1 MWSNK
6 YIGIPFKTKGRD
18 YTGVDCWGLVRLVYM
33 EQYGIELPSFADE
46 YVHQDSKRIEEL
58 ISQYKEGWQKLDV
71 PEPGCIAL
79 FRSLGTATHVA
90 VMVSS
95 TEFIHSRS
103 GYDVA
108 MGSIQ
113 GTRWA
118 SRLIGFFKYIEA
130 TKAKLEELPL
140 ALETKT
146 IVFEIKNNNTP
157 LIEVVNK
164 LTEKTGLKPSN
175 FIILLNNTIIAEEV
189 WEKVTVQHAD
199 VVAYRQVPGDEDL
212 GRLLI
217 VLAVVIFAAQF
228 AAAQTAWSA
237 AGKAAF
243 QVAAATA
250 ASFAANAI
258 FPVRPPPE
266 PKDPLSSE
274 SQSMVQGGANSPN
287 PYGAIPVVLGKVR
300 MTPPLAAQ
308 NYITYP
314 EERISYLTTALAW
327 GFGPLSFSNFKIGET
342 DIADYVIKDS
352 ITLNGY
358 NDSAAD
364 ILKFNQL
371 YSRDVDQPQWNP
383 VTMVCD
389 GSPGFQT
396 AIVESV
402 TYEQADA
409 LYSVDIY
416 GPTNTPI
423 ASPGIYYN
431 PPGSTST
438 AIDVSL
444 AFHMPQ
450 GMRKVI
456 VKGGGA
462 GNSEEA
468 LVRIQTQYKFNNG
481 PWQDWETFDI
491 TGIKKDAY
499 TIVRTKTF
507 STEGLI
513 QVQARRL
520 TGDNTEDDPTYRY
533 YHDVVLLNVTYT
545 SNRNPIKI
553 PPNTYLARSV
563 YIVEASNQLNGQLEG
578 INAIVQSKCRLI
590 SASPGSDYTLT
601 TSNPAALFFHVLTHP
616 ANPQRILDSEISEK
630 INIQQLQY
638 WYTYCDTSRSI
649 SFFDYN
655 INSYVNRS
663 YKYEYNGVIAE
674 QRSILEVL
682 RDICAAGRASP
693 AMIDGKWTV
702 VIDEPKST
710 IVQHFSPHNS
720 WGFEGTRALPKE
732 PDGLKITFYDEEQN
746 YQQVETIVY
755 NLGKNINNAQ
765 LFESI
770 NLPGVTNR
778 GLVVDHGKWHFAQLK
793 LRRELYTLNADIE
806 YLACNRGD
814 RVKVTHDVPAWGL
827 GSGRIKEVYADTSNN
842 INIIELD
849 ETVPLSNTSQYT
861 IRIRSKTGQSTTS
874 QAGTQFIFSGYTR
887 TGSTISI
894 TLGNT
899 YGTVPFD
906 EYNPITIE
914 STDTGINVTN
924 KIVSIN
930 RQTKTI
936 SYTVTTTGTNGFNAV
951 TGTIK
956 LTQSDYKYLI
966 LQSPVTIA
974 SNLINTGDLFM
985 FGQLNQESQDLIVL
999 SIQPTANKTARL
1011 SLVDYGVTSS
1021 YNIFEDYKNF
1031 TDPIVFQTNI
1041 TLPPEKLRDTF
1052 TNLQVPLVTSIY
1064 SDDRAVEIVSPGVY
1078 KYNIK
1083 ISYATQTNLPT
1094 NTKYIQCEYAYG
1106 IDTSINNTKII
1117 TSEYLTNTLTIT
1129 DVIAGEQYKYRL
1141 RYVTTDNIVGP
1152 WTQWAN
1158 HTVQGITTNKE
1169 SVASVAVVRIG
1180 KYLRIAPTLTIIPS
1194 NFKYFRIKIF
1204 KDSGTGDFWT
1214 STDASIKTVT
1224 TAASY
1229 IDYNILE
1236 FASPRISEAGIKYR
1250 IACRLV
1256 DTAGNEST
1264 ISALNSITLT
1274 TINP

>member
-6 YIGIPFKTKGRD
+6 YIGIPFKSRGRD
-18 YTGVDCWGLVRLVYM
+18 YSGVDCWGLVRLIYK
-33 EQYGIELPSFADE
+33 EQYNIELPSFADE
-46 YVHQDSKRIEEL
+46 YIQQDSKRIQEL
-58 ISQYKEGWQKLDV
+58 ITQYKEGWQKLDA
-71 PEPGCIAL
+71 PELGCIAL
-79 FRSLGTATHVA
+79 FRTLGTATHVA
-90 VMVSS
+90 VMVSP

-113 GTRWA
+113 GTRWT
-118 SRLIGFFKYIEA
+118 SRLIGFFKYVES
-130 TKAKLEELPL
+130 TKVKLEELPL

-146 IVFEIKNNNTP
+146 IVFEIKNTTTK

-164 LTEKTGLKPSN
+164 LTEETGLKTSS
-175 FIILLNNTIIAEEV
+175 FIILVNGTVIAEEF
-189 WEKVTVQHAD
+189 WEKITVQHAD
-199 VVAYRQVPGDEDL
+199 VIAYRQVPGDEDL
-212 GRLLI
+212 GRLVI
-217 VLAVVIFAAQF
+217 VLAVVYFAGVYAGAQ
-228 AAAQTAWSA
+228 AGWSA
-237 AGKAAF
+237 GAKAAF
-243 QVAAATA
+243 VAAASTA
-250 ASFAANAI
+250 ATYAANAI

-266 PKDPLSSE
+266 PKDPGSSE
-274 SQSMVQGGANSPN
+274 SQLMVQGNANNAN

-314 EERISYLTTALAW
+314 EERVSYLTTALAW

-342 DIADYVIKDS
+342 NIADYVIKDS
-352 ITLNGY
+352 VTLSGY

-371 YSRDVDQPQWNP
+371 YSRDVEQPQWNP

-396 AIVESV
+396 TTVE
-402 TYEQADA
+402 EQAWDPENGA
-409 LYSVDIY
+409 YIINTTV
-416 GPTNTPI
+416 PTNTPI

-431 PPGSTST
+431 PPGSTSS
-438 AIDVSL
+438 AIDVSV

-450 GMRKVI
+450 GMRRI
-456 VKGGGA
+456 VSKGSAA
-462 GNSEEA
+462 GESEAA

-520 TGDNTEDDPTYRY
+520 TGDNIDDDPSYRY

-553 PPNTYLARSV
+553 PPNTNLARSV
-563 YIVEASNQLNGQLEG
+563 YIVQASDQLSGQLEG
-578 INAIVQSKCRLI
+578 INAIVQSKCRPI
-590 SASPGSDYTLT
+590 SNSPGSDYTLT
-601 TSNPAALFFHVLTHP
+601 TSNPAALFFHILTHP

-638 WYTYCDTSRSI
+638 WYNYCDTQREI
-649 SFFDYN
+649 AYFDYN
-655 INSYVNRS
+655 ISSYTGAT

-720 WGFEGTRALPKE
+720 WGFEGTRSLPKE
-732 PDGLKITFYDEEQN
+732 PDGLKITFYDEQQN

-755 NLGKNINNAQ
+755 NIGKNINNAE

-770 NLPGVTNR
+770 SLPGVTNK

-793 LRRELYTLNADIE
+793 LRRELYSLNADIE

-827 GSGRIKEVYADTSNN
+827 GSGRIKQTYANTSNN

-849 ETVPLSNTSQYT
+849 ETVPLNNTTQYT
-861 IRIRSKTGQSTTS
+861 VRIRSNSGQSTTS
-874 QAGTQFIFSGYTR
+874 QVGTQFTFSGYTR
-887 TGSTISI
+887 TGNTISI

-906 EYNPITIE
+906 EFNPITIE
-914 STDTGINVTN
+914 STDASINVSN
-924 KIVSIN
+924 KLVTIN

-936 SYTVTTTGTNGFNAV
+936 SYTVATTGTNGFNAA

-956 LTQSDYKYLI
+956 LTQSDYKYLV

-974 SNLINTGDLFM
+974 SALINVGNLFM
-985 FGQLNQESQDLIVL
+985 FGQLNQESQDLIVI
-999 SIQPTANKTARL
+999 SIEPTANKTARL
-1011 SLVDYGVTSS
+1011 TLVDYGVTST
-1021 YNIFEDYKNF
+1021 YNIFEGYKNF
-1031 TDPIVFQTNI
+1031 TDNVVFQTNI
-1041 TLPPEKLRDTF
+1041 TLPPERLRNTF
-1052 TNLQVPLVTSIY
+1052 TDVQVPLVTAIY

-1078 KYNIK
+1078 KYNIR

-1094 NTKYIQCEYAYG
+1094 STKYVQCEYAYAV
-1106 IDTSINNTKII
+1106 DTSINNTKVI
-1117 TSEYLTNTLTIT
+1117 TSEYLTNTINIS

-1141 RYVTTDNIVGP
+1141 RYITTDNIVGP

-1158 HTVQGITTNKE
+1158 HTVQGLTTNNE
-1169 SVASVAVVRIG
+1169 EITSVAVVRIG
-1180 KYLRIAPTLTIIPS
+1180 KYLRIAPTLTLIPS

-1214 STDASIKTVT
+1214 NTNTSIKTIT

-1256 DTAGNEST
+1256 DTAGNESAV
-1264 ISALNSITLT
+1264 SALNSIILT